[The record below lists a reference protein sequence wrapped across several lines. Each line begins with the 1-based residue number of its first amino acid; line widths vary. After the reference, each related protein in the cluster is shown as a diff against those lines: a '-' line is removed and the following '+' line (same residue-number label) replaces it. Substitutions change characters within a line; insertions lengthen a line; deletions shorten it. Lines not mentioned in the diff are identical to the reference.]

1 MRKVKNKKVIRRL
14 ANKSFRSNQTRNMIA
29 VLAIALT
36 TMLFTTI
43 FTIGLGTIE
52 SFQLSTMR
60 QSGGNCH
67 GVFKNLTWEQ
77 YDRLKDHPSI
87 KECAPCILAAE
98 DIKNP
103 EFLKR
108 HVEAWYMPAY
118 HYPHCFLNI
127 IDGKAP
133 EKPQEILMDDM
144 SLQLLGLPAKA
155 GQEVT
160 LEMQLGFS
168 REETIP
174 RTFYVSGVL
183 QSDPAFNVGFAIVS
197 DAYLDTY
204 ADELTYTYDKDYSRV
219 GAIRMDVNF
228 SNSLGIQ
235 KNLDKVIRD
244 CGYSTDETQKDYI
257 ESNANWAYISD
268 GAEAD
273 PMTMAAMAAGLL
285 LVLFTGYLI
294 IYNVFQISV
303 MKDIRY
309 YGLLKTVGTTGRQ
322 VKKILRHQA
331 IWLSVLGI
339 PLGILA
345 GFFIGKGIVPSIIA
359 SSAIQ
364 AETQVSFH
372 PLILVGATLFSAL
385 TVSISIGKPS
395 RIAAKVSP
403 VEAVRYTDNTQH
415 KKKNPKPKKSTK
427 GGRISRM
434 ALASLSWNR
443 GRTTVVIIS
452 LSLAII
458 LLNSV
463 FTLTDS
469 FDMDMYLKRFSTF
482 DVLIGNARYFG
493 MDTYRGSTDTTI
505 DTENLSDSFID
516 ACAAQDGFQE
526 AGRIYGSG
534 RIGLDTTTYQAPPS
548 AKQDENGNFY
558 KIING
563 IKIEYKTDQ
572 DGILWDHTFLYG
584 LDDLPLR
591 TVEVWKGET
600 DIDKIRAKL
609 STGKYILCGVQTDDN
624 DVPMEETAMHLP
636 GDQITLVQPDG
647 TKRQFE
653 VLSLIKINYYS
664 ISCRRWEAFAYY
676 TTSDI
681 FREMESDKYLMSCAI
696 DVADDKEADFVQFV
710 EQYTTT
716 QEPLMSY
723 ESKQTYLKEFS
734 KMTDLFILIGGVL
747 SFVIGMIGI
756 LNFINTILTGIVS
769 RQKEFAMME
778 AIGMTKR
785 QLTRMLILEGLYYA
799 GITIAASLTV
809 GCLFS
814 LTVVRILA
822 NGIWFMQYHF
832 VLGPMLAVYP
842 FLLVLSMLIPYL
854 VYLPQRKIDV
864 VYCLTDN

>member
-257 ESNANWAYISD
+257 ESNVNWAYISD

-273 PMTMAAMAAGLL
+273 PMTMAALAAGLL

-558 KIING
+558 EITNG

-624 DVPMEETAMHLP
+624 DVPMEEKVMHLP

-653 VLSLIKINYYS
+653 VLSLIKINYYG

-696 DVADDKEADFVQFV
+696 DVADDKETDFVQFV

-822 NGIWFMQYHF
+822 DGIWFMQYHF

>member
-160 LEMQLGFS
+160 LEMQLGSS

-558 KIING
+558 EITNG

-624 DVPMEETAMHLP
+624 DVPMEEKVMHLP

-653 VLSLIKINYYS
+653 VLSLIKINYYG

-696 DVADDKEADFVQFV
+696 DVADDKETDFVQFV

-814 LTVVRILA
+814 LTVVRVLA
-822 NGIWFMQYHF
+822 DGIWFMQYHF